1 MRFNLI
7 LFFLC
12 LTSFTTQAQLSD
24 LAGLDFTFIPN
35 KGSDVEYTRSRFL
48 FNYPVKLKKEGQY
61 LFLGVDYSNVHLR
74 FKDEELPF
82 DRELLNDFKLLDFT
96 IGFTKPLKNGWRLGV
111 RLQPGIST
119 NNEAKNLSTEDVVF
133 SGDLVFIKKFEK
145 DLDTSPSRLIVGLSY
160 SENRGYVFP
169 LPFISYYKKFRPYWS
184 YNIGVPKSNLQYHL
198 SEKHRFKLY
207 TQLDG
212 FTSNIQNGALVNGE
226 EYAEIINMS
235 LINGGLQYEYHFTDH
250 LQLDV
255 RAAYNFSLNNKLKD
269 GSNKTLLTIDNDSR
283 SYFRAVLRFKI

>member
-1 MRFNLI
+1 MRFKLP
-7 LFFLC
+7 LFFLFIV
-12 LTSFTTQAQLSD
+12 SFTSQAQLSD
-24 LAGLDFTFIPN
+24 LARLDFTFIPN

-48 FNYPVKLKKEGQY
+48 VNYPVKLKKEGQY

-74 FKDEELPF
+74 FKDDELPF
-82 DRELLNDFKLLDFT
+82 DRELLNDFKILDFT
-96 IGFTKPLKNGWRLGV
+96 IGFTKPLKNNWRLGV

-119 NNEAKNLSTEDVVF
+119 NDEARHLSSEDLVF
-133 SGDLVFIKKFEK
+133 SGDVVFIKKFENNIDK
-145 DLDTSPSRLIVGLSY
+145 PSRLIVGLSY
-160 SENRGYVFP
+160 SQNRGYVFP
-169 LPFISYYKKFRPYWS
+169 LPFISYYKKFRPDWS
-184 YNIGVPKSNLQYHL
+184 FNIGVPRSNLQYHL
-198 SEKHRFKLY
+198 AEKHRFKLY

-212 FTSNIQNGALVNGE
+212 FTSNIQNGALVNGN

-250 LQLDV
+250 LQLDL

-269 GSNKTLLTIDNDSR
+269 GSNNTILTIDNDSR